1 MDKNGY
7 NKSLFDTEE
16 GTCYLCKAVCDT
28 ARHEVFYGV
37 SNRVFSKKLGMWVDL
52 CPKCHKVAHMRN
64 AVDLKIQGQRL
75 FERQYGHQRF
85 MGVFMRNYL
94 DEEEWIE

>member
-1 MDKNGY
+1 MGRNGY
-7 NKSLFDTEE
+7 SKSLFDTES
-16 GTCYLCKAVCDT
+16 GTCYVCKRVCDT
-28 ARHEVFYGV
+28 ARHEVFGA
-37 SNRVFSKKLGMWVDL
+37 SSRGFSKRLGMWVDL
-52 CPKCHKVAHMRN
+52 CPECHAREHSRN
-64 AVDLKIQGQRL
+64 EGDLKRQGQKL